1 MSSSVP
7 SRSLLWLVDLAAIK
21 HMGQTLPDL
30 CMSII
35 AARVG
40 RAKVPKTHRT
50 TVTLEREIVVRGSR
64 KKKWDSSGQ
73 HHQLTRYRIKKA
85 FRWR

>member
-1 MSSSVP
+1 MSSSIP

-21 HMGQTLPDL
+21 HIGQPLPDL

-40 RAKVPKTHRT
+40 RAKIPRPLKRT
-50 TVTLEREIVVRGSR
+50 VVLEREIIIRGAKI
-64 KKKWDSSGQ
+64 KKSVTK
-73 HHQLTRYRIKKA
+73 YRIKRA

>member
-21 HMGQTLPDL
+21 HIGQPLPDL

-35 AARVG
+35 AKRVG
-40 RAKVPKTHRT
+40 RAKIPKPPKV
-50 TVTLEREIVVRGSR
+50 TVTLEREIVIRGSR
-64 KKKWDSSGQ
+64 KKKWA
-73 HHQLTRYRIKKA
+73 HHTLTKYRIKRA